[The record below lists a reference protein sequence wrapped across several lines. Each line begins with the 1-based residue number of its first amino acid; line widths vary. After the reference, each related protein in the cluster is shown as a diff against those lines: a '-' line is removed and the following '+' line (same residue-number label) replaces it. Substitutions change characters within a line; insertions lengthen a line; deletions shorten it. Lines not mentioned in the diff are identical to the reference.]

1 MFQSG
6 KYHPFLPFLL
16 QDRLKREWRQANK
29 ADAEL
34 PDETAM
40 APKRRL
46 GKEGRRIKKML
57 RGQDKT
63 GQLYE
68 SDSDDKDPY
77 ASEVGVIHFIVSWA
91 SMVYL
96 MI

>member
-1 MFQSG
+1 M
-6 KYHPFLPFLL
+6 
-16 QDRLKREWRQANK
+16 KREWRQANK
-29 ADAEL
+29 TEANA
-34 PDETAM
+34 PDEEM
-40 APKRRL
+40 MPSKRRL

-77 ASEVGVIHFIVSWA
+77 ASEVGTNSF
-91 SMVYL
+91 YF
-96 MI
+96 